1 MFTKSTF
8 LISIGIPFVIAKKVI
23 EEQTEKNGDIMT
35 EYDDDEY
42 KIDFISDLTI
52 SYFVWGNCLRI
63 AFSLI
68 CATILWVIWDIG
80 KFLNAKYSTY
90 LLNKYLSLFYFPKEV
105 LPHKFV
111 KYYFQK
117 CNKIR
122 GINYFF

>member
-23 EEQTEKNGDIMT
+23 EEQTEENDKILT

-42 KIDFISDLTI
+42 KIDLISDLTI

-90 LLNKYLSLFYFPKEV
+90 LLLYSL
-105 LPHKFV
+105 
-111 KYYFQK
+111 Q
-117 CNKIR
+117 
-122 GINYFF
+122 